1 MVRAEIHGW
10 NMYYRRSVI
19 LLDFIHN
26 PACSIRMQTVTFS
39 VPQER
44 LETWQI
50 VTILLYYTIE

>member
-39 VPQER
+39 VPQEC
-44 LETWQI
+44 LET
-50 VTILLYYTIE
+50 